1 MTGRPPFDGADG
13 IGVMIAPARDPVVP
27 PSRDRADM
35 PEDLERV
42 VLRCLAKDPAERFP
56 DAESL
61 EGALAAC
68 SCAGEWGQD
77 RAARWW
83 YDASPSAGA
92 TLGIH

>member
-1 MTGRPPFDGADG
+1 M
-13 IGVMIAPARDPVVP
+13 
-27 PSRDRADM
+27 SDRAEV

-42 VLRCLAKDPAERFP
+42 VLRCLAKEPAERFP

-61 EGALAAC
+61 EGALGAC

-83 YDASPSAGA
+83 HDASRGA
-92 TLGIH
+92 AATSGVH